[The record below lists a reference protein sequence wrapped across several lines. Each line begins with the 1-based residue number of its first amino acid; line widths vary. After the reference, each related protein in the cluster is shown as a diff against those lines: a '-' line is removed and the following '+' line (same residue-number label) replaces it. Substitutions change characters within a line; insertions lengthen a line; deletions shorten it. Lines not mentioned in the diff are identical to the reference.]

1 MITTP
6 VLLSQIQQIVEV
18 KVSGVRMAPVQTW
31 ANVAM
36 VTLGISGALTKNK
49 PMKWLCFGFGMVLGL
64 IIFLIAFLI
73 FHKAI
78 QQFQAVGH
86 EKAETV
92 VEYLRYVRMC
102 FFTSWSVFPILWLI
116 SAQGLCIA
124 DENIISSIHIPAD
137 IVAKNVFGILLWHIK
152 FHLCDGYFD
161 IERFKQRLLQDK
173 LLDLYEDLEVLRQ
186 EHACQAEAC
195 YWLAGECLSEA
206 DDYLRKAAVVD
217 QGLET
222 IRITEE
228 QLQRYHQPTQRAA
241 RPSRPARPSNLIAAI
256 EAWWQSPRRR
266 SKNSSGVGGS
276 PSKAFTIPPDQA
288 ANQEQ
293 IRHSK
298 NLGLKMGKDRLPRD
312 GPREDGA
319 GVPRDSVRRESFDA
333 LREQDVRSGRLGFRA
348 LHSGVGD
355 SGFGLCSSKTQLSFD
370 GGNGHMGRIKDGS
383 DRRQDSSS
391 DLARRPISS
400 SSDLYFSDEREMDV
414 DARARE

>member
-1 MITTP
+1 
-6 VLLSQIQQIVEV
+6 V
-18 KVSGVRMAPVQTW
+18 
-31 ANVAM
+31 
-36 VTLGISGALTKNK
+36 
-49 PMKWLCFGFGMVLGL
+49 C
-64 IIFLIAFLI
+64 AF
-73 FHKAI
+73 
-78 QQFQAVGH
+78 
-86 EKAETV
+86 
-92 VEYLRYVRMC
+92 
-102 FFTSWSVFPILWLI
+102 
-116 SAQGLCIA
+116 
-124 DENIISSIHIPAD
+124 
-137 IVAKNVFGILLWHIK
+137 
-152 FHLCDGYFD
+152 
-161 IERFKQRLLQDK
+161 
-173 LLDLYEDLEVLRQ
+173 
-186 EHACQAEAC
+186 
-195 YWLAGECLSEA
+195 
-206 DDYLRKAAVVD
+206 
-217 QGLET
+217 
-222 IRITEE
+222 
-228 QLQRYHQPTQRAA
+228 QPTQRTA

-348 LHSGVGD
+348 LHRAAA
-355 SGFGLCSSKTQLSFD
+355 SKTQLSFD